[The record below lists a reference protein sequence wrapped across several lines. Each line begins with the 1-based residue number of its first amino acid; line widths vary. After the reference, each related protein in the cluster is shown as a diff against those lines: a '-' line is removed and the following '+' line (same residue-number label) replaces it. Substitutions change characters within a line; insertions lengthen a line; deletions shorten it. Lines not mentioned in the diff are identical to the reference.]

1 MLGRPCHLG
10 VPPALTHSVFT
21 SPRQCGECGRRGSMQ
36 ATPPRSSCA
45 VVNHGP
51 SCSASSHS
59 QPHGMRQ
66 TRRQHLPAAR
76 RWAVGIPS
84 LGPPVPS
91 LFIPSQREA
100 VVQQIT
106 GPRCLGPWLDPFTHE
121 PIQCARAGHQ
131 RHQGKGDNRLCQQ
144 EAKMPGNTYKPKV
157 RTDNCR
163 IAIIKYR
170 LRTTFWFCFACA
182 FENLAQAI
190 PVPWS
195 PRCWN

>member
-10 VPPALTHSVFT
+10 EPPALTHSVFT
-21 SPRQCGECGRRGSMQ
+21 SPRQCGECGREGSMQ
-36 ATPPRSSCA
+36 ATPPRSSFT

-91 LFIPSQREA
+91 LVIPSQREA
-100 VVQQIT
+100 VAQQIRGPRWT
-106 GPRCLGPWLDPFTHE
+106 GPRLAPFTHE
-121 PIQCARAGHQ
+121 LIECARAGHQ

-144 EAKMPGNTYKPKV
+144 EANTPGNTYKAKV
-157 RTDNCR
+157 RTDNCSV
-163 IAIIKYR
+163 ATIK
-170 LRTTFWFCFACA
+170 A
-182 FENLAQAI
+182 
-190 PVPWS
+190 
-195 PRCWN
+195 